1 MELEITKTKKIA
13 KQGMNYREWQR
24 FMRLVHNM
32 NPIQKT
38 RAAAI
43 IQGGEL

>member
-24 FMRLVHNM
+24 FMRLVNHM
-32 NPIQKT
+32 NAVQKIK
-38 RAAAI
+38 AVAM